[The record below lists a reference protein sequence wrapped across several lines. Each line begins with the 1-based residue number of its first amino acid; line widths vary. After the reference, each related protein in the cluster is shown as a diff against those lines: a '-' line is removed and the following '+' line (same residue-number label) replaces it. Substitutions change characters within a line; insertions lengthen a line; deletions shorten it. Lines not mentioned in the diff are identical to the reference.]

1 MRNSRNG
8 VGPLTSIEATGNTEL
23 LTDNNNFLYI
33 RNNRRKKRYPV
44 LGDYPY
50 GQLKAKQ
57 GKWRAVGAE
66 ENEGQLMIV
75 EQNSK
80 NNSLRVTNLDS
91 QYKLNSTPKI
101 YKANSSGFD
110 EVEKIFKMNFPGNDE
125 NIIPPAPFWSQNL
138 TELWGFTG
146 TGVEGAGLL
155 EAFKNFDSPTQGLK
169 RSSGQNTVAIIDSGV
184 RRTHQDLKKNM
195 WVNKGEIY
203 GDGIDNDD
211 NGVIDDRYGVA
222 FFELENGQ
230 SVQTGKLD
238 YLADTQGHGTHVAG
252 TVGAVAN
259 KVGVIGANP
268 GVKLMNIN
276 IFQPDN
282 PLSGQASS
290 IQRGIYYAAKNGA
303 RVVNLSIG
311 SPYNEITKMLMK
323 AVADEYDVLYI
334 AAAGN
339 ENNDNDYNP
348 AKSYPASY
356 NLNSI
361 ISVAASTRSGK
372 RADFSN
378 YGKTSVD
385 LYAPGKSINSTYNLN
400 DSSYTELNGTSMA
413 APLVAGTVSSYWAR
427 NTDLTALEVKYDLLN
442 SVTKAE
448 AYKDTVT
455 GGIINAEKLFSS
467 NPTERNLE
475 FEDNS
480 GQRPNRK
487 DVRNWERNF
496 EIEADE
502 LTGFKA
508 NEITET
514 VFVALSD
521 DWTGI
526 NKRRQIEKKS
536 ENDKGVF
543 KHIESVEIFEELK
556 DFGMIAFDFD
566 KSSGLNSKQTIRQLF
581 AQDVVDSVGLDQTI
595 QAID

>member
-1 MRNSRNG
+1 
-8 VGPLTSIEATGNTEL
+8 
-23 LTDNNNFLYI
+23 
-33 RNNRRKKRYPV
+33 
-44 LGDYPY
+44 
-50 GQLKAKQ
+50 
-57 GKWRAVGAE
+57 
-66 ENEGQLMIV
+66 
-75 EQNSK
+75 
-80 NNSLRVTNLDS
+80 
-91 QYKLNSTPKI
+91 
-101 YKANSSGFD
+101 
-110 EVEKIFKMNFPGNDE
+110 
-125 NIIPPAPFWSQNL
+125 
-138 TELWGFTG
+138 
-146 TGVEGAGLL
+146 
-155 EAFKNFDSPTQGLK
+155 
-169 RSSGQNTVAIIDSGV
+169 
-184 RRTHQDLKKNM
+184 
-195 WVNKGEIY
+195 
-203 GDGIDNDD
+203 
-211 NGVIDDRYGVA
+211 
-222 FFELENGQ
+222 
-230 SVQTGKLD
+230 
-238 YLADTQGHGTHVAG
+238 
-252 TVGAVAN
+252 
-259 KVGVIGANP
+259 
-268 GVKLMNIN
+268 
-276 IFQPDN
+276 
-282 PLSGQASS
+282 
-290 IQRGIYYAAKNGA
+290 
-303 RVVNLSIG
+303 
-311 SPYNEITKMLMK
+311 
-323 AVADEYDVLYI
+323 
-334 AAAGN
+334 
-339 ENNDNDYNP
+339 
-348 AKSYPASY
+348 
-356 NLNSI
+356 
-361 ISVAASTRSGK
+361 
-372 RADFSN
+372 
-378 YGKTSVD
+378 
-385 LYAPGKSINSTYNLN
+385 
-400 DSSYTELNGTSMA
+400 MA

-475 FEDNS
+475 LEDNS